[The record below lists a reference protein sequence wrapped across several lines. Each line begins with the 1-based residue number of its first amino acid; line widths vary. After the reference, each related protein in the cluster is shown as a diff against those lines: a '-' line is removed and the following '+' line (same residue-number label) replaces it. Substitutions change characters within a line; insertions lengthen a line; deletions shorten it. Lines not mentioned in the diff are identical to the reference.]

1 MTQSLPS
8 KKVDKVWGRKNLPA
22 EFGGASEEAVGEVWY
37 EPEENTCRL
46 LVKYLFT
53 SDRLS
58 VQVHPS
64 DQQARQL
71 GVGEYGKEECWIVV
85 DAEPGAVV
93 GLGLDQEYD
102 HETVRLAAEDGSI
115 EDMLVWHEARPGD
128 FFHVPPG
135 TIHAIG
141 AGLTLL
147 EVQQNT
153 DITFRLFD
161 YGRPRELHLEHALK
175 CALLGP
181 YSATKRSEIGEES
194 EDVILD
200 GPAFSVRAFSD
211 QHVFA
216 VVEPA
221 LLVPLA
227 GEVRV
232 NSDVFEFGKCVAL
245 AWGDV
250 VRSTADAKFVIVYD
264 NKNGI
269 ANTED
274 EQRASQSA

>member
-1 MTQSLPS
+1 MTLSLPT
-8 KKVDKVWGRKNLPA
+8 KKVAKVWGRTDLPD
-22 EFGGASEEAVGEVWY
+22 EFGGQTDEAFGEVWF
-37 EPEENTCRL
+37 EPNENTKGL

-53 SDRLS
+53 SEKLS

-64 DQQARQL
+64 DLQARRL
-71 GVGEYGKEECWIVV
+71 GVGESGKEECWLVV
-85 DAEPGAVV
+85 DAEPGAVL

-102 HETVRLAAEDGSI
+102 RESVRSAAEDGSI
-115 EDMLVWHEARPGD
+115 EDMLVWHEVRPGD

-141 AGLTLL
+141 AGVTIL

-161 YGRPRELHLEHALK
+161 YGRSRELHLDEALE
-175 CALLGP
+175 CALLEP
-181 YSATKRSEIGEES
+181 YTIPKQSEVGEER
-194 EDVILD
+194 EEVILD
-200 GPAFSVRAFSD
+200 GLAFSVRAYSD

-216 VVEPA
+216 VTKPA

-232 NSDVFEFGKCVAL
+232 NSDIFEFGNCVAL
-245 AWGDV
+245 TWGDI
-250 VRSTADAKFVIVYD
+250 VRSTADAKFVIVSD
-264 NKNGI
+264 NRHGL
-269 ANTED
+269 
-274 EQRASQSA
+274 S

>member
-1 MTQSLPS
+1 MTHQLPR
-8 KKVDKVWGRKNLPA
+8 KKVAKVWGRRDVA
-22 EFGGASEEAVGEVWY
+22 EAFGGETDEVIGEVWF
-37 EPEENTCRL
+37 EPDETTRGL

-53 SDRLS
+53 SEKLS

-64 DQQARQL
+64 DRQARRL
-71 GVGEYGKEECWIVV
+71 GLGEYGKEECWIVM

-102 HETVRLAAEDGSI
+102 EGTVRRAAEDGSI
-115 EDMLVWHEARPGD
+115 EDMLVWHEARRGD

-141 AGLTLL
+141 AGLTIL

-161 YGRPRELHLEHALK
+161 YGRPRELHLDQALE
-175 CALLGP
+175 CALLKP
-181 YSATKRSEIGEES
+181 YSAARRRSVGEGCDEILVDS
-194 EDVILD
+194 PV
-200 GPAFSVRAFSD
+200 FSVRLLCH

-216 VVEPA
+216 VAEPT
-221 LLVPLA
+221 LLVPLT

-232 NSDVFEFGKCVAL
+232 NSDVFEPGVCVAMET
-245 AWGDV
+245 GDV
-250 VRSTADAKFVIVYD
+250 VRSTADTKFVIIHD
-264 NKNGI
+264 NRKTGSV
-269 ANTED
+269 AGEL
-274 EQRASQSA
+274 EAASSLA